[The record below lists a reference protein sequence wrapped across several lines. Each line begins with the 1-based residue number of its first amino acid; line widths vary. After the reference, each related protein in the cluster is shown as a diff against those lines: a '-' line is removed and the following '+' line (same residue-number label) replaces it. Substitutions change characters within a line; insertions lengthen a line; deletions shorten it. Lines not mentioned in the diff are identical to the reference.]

1 MALRKLERRNY
12 DGKWPPMSI
21 KYQNLH
27 SFKEG
32 LILLCQSILETRRTT
47 HLHGSAH
54 FTIPLNIASTL
65 VFAPDNRFLSTFRIA
80 GISLPSILPIRVTS
94 LSKTFSSFSWNG
106 SLGIPSTMVF
116 IRGFIYLFNRWFLFR
131 HDSSIFLLRY
141 VTLSGSVLFLL
152 HYQIQFFTLSFPF
165 LFQLTNH
172 FHWYC

>member
-1 MALRKLERRNY
+1 MH
-12 DGKWPPMSI
+12 GS
-21 KYQNLH
+21 
-27 SFKEG
+27 

-80 GISLPSILPIRVTS
+80 GIFPSILPIRVTS
-94 LSKTFSSFSWNG
+94 LSKRFSSFSWNG
-106 SLGIPSTMVF
+106 SLSIPSTMVF

-131 HDSSIFLLRY
+131 YDSSIFLLRY

-152 HYQIQFFTLSFPF
+152 HYQTQVFTLPLPV

-172 FHWYC
+172 FHRYC